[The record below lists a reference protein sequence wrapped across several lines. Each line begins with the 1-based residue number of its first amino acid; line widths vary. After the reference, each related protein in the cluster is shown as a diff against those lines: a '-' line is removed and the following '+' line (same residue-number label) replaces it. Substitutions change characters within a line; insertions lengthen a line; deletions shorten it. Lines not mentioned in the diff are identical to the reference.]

1 MPRGNA
7 DETDQEL
14 IHKLSK
20 FERPV
25 TINDLV
31 ERLNWSRGKIDGSVT
46 RLVEKKAIAVVN
58 ISKPKGQRQRFIGL
72 PERAYWAS
80 FYEQYIIDQRAI
92 LIYDTLDVVRP
103 FITEDTVSINHTRS
117 KTQDFSEGI
126 DPQVADVIKSELIR
140 ITKIAEEREISSAQF
155 LKTGLQ
161 QILDPNFDFL
171 ARIAL
176 VVINESQSDINPDT
190 RAVAQLFLEQASS
203 LD

>member
-31 ERLNWSRGKIDGSVT
+31 ERLNWSRGKIDGSIT

-58 ISKPKGQRQRFIGL
+58 ISKPKGQRKRFIGL

-80 FYEQYIIDQRAI
+80 FYEQYIIDQQAI
-92 LIYDTLDVVRP
+92 LIYDTLDVVQP
-103 FITEDTVSINHTRS
+103 FITEKTVSINHTRS
-117 KTQDFSEGI
+117 NSQDFSDGI
-126 DPQVADVIKSELIR
+126 DPQVADVIRSQLVR
-140 ITKIAEEREISSAQF
+140 ITKVAEEREISSAQF

-161 QILDPNFDFL
+161 QILDPNFDFI

-176 VVINESQSDINPDT
+176 VVINESQSDINSDT
-190 RAVAQLFLEQASS
+190 RTVAQLFLEQASS
-203 LD
+203 LE